1 MPRVRPFNKKQK
13 TKSCIVY
20 LKFRF
25 NWEHLF
31 CLAVLGRMGLGGRV
45 STWQR
50 LGQPRRP
57 LDFTVRVMV
66 DRVKASSLV
75 QVLSRWAF

>member
-1 MPRVRPFNKKQK
+1 
-13 TKSCIVY
+13 
-20 LKFRF
+20 
-25 NWEHLF
+25 
-31 CLAVLGRMGLGGRV
+31 MGLGGRV